1 MELFKA
7 AQRIPP
13 RRIPVVRRYEALP
26 AASGPVVPIAVRGT
40 PRALATAGALLG
52 VAVLTAGLYSLMDAE
67 TSPSGSTRSVR
78 PTAAPLVT
86 PSFRVIRQPETSG
99 GGGGG
104 GGGFGGPAAGPLVQ
118 EKATASV
125 LTQLRKIIFTL
136 KKDPSTKANMTDRMA
151 LFAKYFNSLT
161 PSDRIAL
168 FGTIDF
174 RQVEHAL
181 RAQGE
186 KGPQALDRCL
196 AQLQLILF

>member
-1 MELFKA
+1 MKNL
-7 AQRIPP
+7 
-13 RRIPVVRRYEALP
+13 
-26 AASGPVVPIAVRGT
+26 
-40 PRALATAGALLG
+40 ALAYLMQKSSPDYLQ
-52 VAVLTAGLYSLMDAE
+52 VAFE
-67 TSPSGSTRSVR
+67 Q
-78 PTAAPLVT
+78 
-86 PSFRVIRQPETSG
+86 FNN
-99 GGGGG
+99 
-104 GGGFGGPAAGPLVQ
+104 
-118 EKATASV
+118 AT
-125 LTQLRKIIFTL
+125 
-136 KKDPSTKANMTDRMA
+136 NMTDRMA